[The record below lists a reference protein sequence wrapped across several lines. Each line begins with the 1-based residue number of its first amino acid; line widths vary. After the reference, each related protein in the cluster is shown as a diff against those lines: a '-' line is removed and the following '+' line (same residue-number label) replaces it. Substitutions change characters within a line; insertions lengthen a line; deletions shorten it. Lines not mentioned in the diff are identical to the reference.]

1 MKERVDCVKA
11 FDHDIYFDQKMD
23 LGIVD
28 DENLSETKKITV
40 KQLTD
45 KSQALSLKIRSNWF
59 DVSEQKARYLSTVP
73 FEKASGDFLWA
84 LEIKS
89 VMTLFWDA
97 GKREVL
103 YFKDMH
109 YSFERLQFWVLHT
122 FLPLAFELERRYRI
136 LHVGSVEVAGKA
148 ICFSAFSYGGK
159 STLTD
164 YFLKQ
169 GHPLLSDD
177 SLGIE
182 KRDDGYYAVPSYP
195 FHRPYREVETLGYH
209 TKNFAKEPKI
219 LHALYALEKSDP
231 DAEVQIEELR
241 GIEKFKAFHYS
252 SFVDFGFMKR
262 ERFDFFS
269 QMAKEVP
276 AYSVVVPWDKTRLG
290 EVYDAI
296 VKHSQ
301 EI

>member
-1 MKERVDCVKA
+1 MIFGYYLDFCDEKKLQESTLPMFFEKGSHRV
-11 FDHDIYFDQKMD
+11 
-23 LGIVD
+23 
-28 DENLSETKKITV
+28 ITV
-40 KQLTD
+40 QEVSLQYNFTEVTEWFV
-45 KSQALSLKIRSNWF
+45 LSG
-59 DVSEQKARYLSTVP
+59 QMARYHTP
-73 FEKASGDFLWA
+73 HDFKKATDSFSWA
-84 LEIKS
+84 LEVQNVLMLI
-89 VMTLFWDA
+89 WDPGA
-97 GKREVL
+97 KKIFYQRYEN
-103 YFKDMH
+103 YTP
-109 YSFERLQFWVLHT
+109 ERLRFWVYHT
-122 FLPLAFELERRYRI
+122 FLPLVCELERTYRM
-136 LHVGSVEVAGKA
+136 LHVGSVEVAGRP

-209 TKNFAKEPKI
+209 TKNFAKEPKM

-231 DAEVQIEELR
+231 DAEVQIEELK

-276 AYSVVVPWDKTRLG
+276 AYSVVVPWDKARLG